1 MSVSTPDIIR
11 KLREDHELKQ
21 SALAKQLGVVQQT
34 YSNYEKGHSA
44 IPLEYLVKLASFYQ
58 VSTDYLLGLT
68 SLEKP
73 AADMDK
79 LYAQGK
85 TLGEVTSV
93 LVTLSPGRRRQ
104 LLDYLSYLIAKQKE
118 DIQKQK
124 IKK

>member
-1 MSVSTPDIIR
+1 MSVPTPDILR